1 MGFVARELS
10 RISVSLGRLKES
22 DAKYQE
28 LYAAQQALS
37 WAIEPNGFKSPYD
50 LIMGTQEGSKDC
62 PATHYPAPSSDICGH
77 FAPR

>member
-10 RISVSLGRLKES
+10 RITVSLGRLKES
-22 DAKYQE
+22 DTKYQQ

-50 LIMGTQEGSKDC
+50 LIMGTPEGAKDC
-62 PATHYPAPSSDICGH
+62 PATHYPAPS
-77 FAPR
+77 